1 MSFTTPKIFSPH
13 YGLNQDI
20 TYALDASQN
29 PGTVDDYL
37 PQWTFCFKTL
47 IHPQNIYFESRSS
60 NTSLDYLEER
70 DPDRFRFVLNS
81 VIPTA
86 SAAMDAGG
94 TPDISQVIDF
104 VPFLLTN
111 SSLSKVDADT
121 DDPGYGSVTL
131 GTNLYRFI
139 ATACTAP
146 GFADVGIDNKLYHD
160 VFDHPNHADDMFPR
174 LISGLSPNNQNNYEV
189 YATHTSSSLAAPGT
203 MVCDGIEYK
212 ITEFQYL
219 PVLLANTDPFVA
231 TLPWVTAEDVKNA
244 GCFNQHL
251 SGVSPA
257 SEVQGNSRIASIAIT
272 QDTVHTSASD
282 QTCGIRLQAF
292 SAYTSAG
299 NRVV

>member
-1 MSFTTPKIFSPH
+1 VSFTTPKIFSPH
-13 YGLNQDI
+13 YGFNQDI
-20 TYALDASQN
+20 TYALDAATNS
-29 PGTVDDYL
+29 GTLDDYL

-60 NTSLDYLEER
+60 DASLDYLAER

-81 VIPTA
+81 VIPTVY
-86 SAAMDAGG
+86 SS
-94 TPDISQVIDF
+94 TVTSNISQVIDF

-111 SSLSKVDADT
+111 SSLSKINENPAKAY
-121 DDPGYGSVTL
+121 PGYGTVTL

-146 GFADVGIDNKLYHD
+146 GFTEAPDNKLYHD
-160 VFDHPNHADDMFPR
+160 VFDHPDHVDDMFPR

-231 TLPWVTAEDVKNA
+231 ALPWVTAEDVKNA

-272 QDTVHTSASD
+272 QDTLHTTVSY

-292 SAYTSAG
+292 STYTSAG